1 MADTNTDQNAV
12 TAGTIASPLET
23 AAEAS
28 SSAVAAGGEFTPQ
41 WAKTAPRGGRAV
53 LNRMLK
59 DGKTVP
65 MFMGQALVNSLRDLG
80 YNSTTSALCEHVDN
94 AIQWGASE
102 IRVYIHQSG
111 KQPNQRIDIIVLDN
125 GQGMAPNVL
134 KVAASFGGSMV
145 YDNRTGIGRYGMG
158 MKAAALHVCPAL
170 DLYSWQE
177 AGAYYNM
184 TLDVEEISNSRLNMI
199 EMEDPQLCNDLP
211 SEIVDILTRP
221 MLFPKNPRDT
231 QSLLAENSEDL
242 TKCLGKSGTLIYLPN
257 CDRVSFRTSET
268 LANDATKEM
277 GRIYRRFIDR
287 GVALYVNNRRVEAFD
302 PTYWMKS
309 ARHARIEGL
318 TETRS
323 RLVGS
328 WPIDVPVSEGARE
341 TTRIVA
347 KLYALPYEAWSSL
360 SRKVLK
366 NDLRVFDDH
375 TVSFM
380 RNDRELEIGSEPK
393 LNLRKHPSNN
403 WLRLEID
410 FDGEADE
417 GFTVAANKQGV
428 RLKQYLADRIVE
440 KIGEEVISLK
450 KAIKELQGRRAS
462 LQGGF
467 VVSEAERR
475 ATDAEHLQGK
485 QLPEEP
491 IDTPEQ
497 QAALQENLRTLAV
510 MLKRDEETA
519 EQAFERVQASKFL
532 INTKH
537 DEYRPF
543 YTCEHRFGKVIL
555 TLNSAHPFFLK
566 VWQPLSDLAKAA
578 DASQENSD
586 DATELSKGAATT
598 AKEVL
603 VAIQLT
609 LLALART
616 QSQLCEHD
624 DQSDHHKLFLKM
636 QREWSTNLETQLLSK

>member
-1 MADTNTDQNAV
+1 MADADTTVVSTPSIPAEIPAEGV
-12 TAGTIASPLET
+12 LE
-23 AAEAS
+23 
-28 SSAVAAGGEFTPQ
+28 GEFSPQ

-53 LNRMLK
+53 LNRILK

-102 IRVYIHQSG
+102 IRVYFHQSG
-111 KQPNQRIDIIVLDN
+111 KQPNQRIDILILDN

-134 KVAASFGGSMV
+134 KVATSFGGSMV
-145 YDNRTGIGRYGMG
+145 YDSRTGIGRYGMG
-158 MKAAALHVCPAL
+158 MKSAALHVCPVL

-177 AGAYYNM
+177 PGAYYNM
-184 TLDVEEISNSRLNMI
+184 TLDVEEIGNSRQNMI
-199 EMEDPQLCNDLP
+199 EMEDPSLCNELS

-221 MLFPKNPRDT
+221 MLYPKNPRETQTLFADT
-231 QSLLAENSEDL
+231 GEELQE
-242 TKCLGKSGTLIYLPN
+242 KLGKSGTLVYLPN
-257 CDRVSFRTSET
+257 CDRVSFRTAET
-268 LANDATKEM
+268 LADHATKEM

-287 GVALYVNNRRVEAFD
+287 GVILFVNNRRVEAFD

-309 ARHARIEGL
+309 ARHTRVEGI

-328 WPIDVPVSEGARE
+328 WPIDVPVSDGSKE
-341 TTRIVA
+341 TTRVVA

-360 SRKVLK
+360 PRKVLK
-366 NDLRVFDDH
+366 NDLHVFDDH

-393 LNLRKHPSNN
+393 LNLKKHSTSI

-410 FDGEADE
+410 FNGEADE

-428 RLKQYLADRIVE
+428 RLKQYVADRIVE
-440 KIGEEVISLK
+440 KIGDEVIGLK

-467 VVSEAERR
+467 PVSEAERR

-485 QLPEEP
+485 QLPEQP
-491 IDTPEQ
+491 VDTVEQ

-510 MLKRDEETA
+510 MLKRDDETE
-519 EQAFERVQASKFL
+519 EQALERVKTSKYL
-532 INTKH
+532 ITTKH

-543 YTCEHRFGKVIL
+543 YTCDHKFGKVIL
-555 TLNSAHPFFLK
+555 TLNSAHPFFQK
-566 VWQPLSDLAKAA
+566 VWQPLSDLAKTA
-578 DASQENSD
+578 DASNENSD
-586 DATELSKGAATT
+586 EATELSKGAAAT

-603 VAIQLT
+603 VAIQLM
-609 LLALART
+609 LLSLART
-616 QSQLCEHD
+616 QSQLCDHD
-624 DQSDHHKLFLKM
+624 DQSDHHNLFVKM
-636 QREWSTNLETQLLSK
+636 QREWSTNLETQLL